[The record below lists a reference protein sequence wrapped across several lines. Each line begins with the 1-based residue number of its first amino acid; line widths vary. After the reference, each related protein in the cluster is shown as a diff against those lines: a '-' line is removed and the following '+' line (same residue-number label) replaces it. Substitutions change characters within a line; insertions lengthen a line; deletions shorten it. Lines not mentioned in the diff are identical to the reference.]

1 MTDKIYYYNSG
12 TKTLHIKGFCKSAN
26 GHDCK
31 RYYTEQEATEDNGK
45 YINMCIE
52 WEEKIMYQK
61 AKKLNK

>member
-52 WEEKIMYQK
+52 
-61 AKKLNK
+61 